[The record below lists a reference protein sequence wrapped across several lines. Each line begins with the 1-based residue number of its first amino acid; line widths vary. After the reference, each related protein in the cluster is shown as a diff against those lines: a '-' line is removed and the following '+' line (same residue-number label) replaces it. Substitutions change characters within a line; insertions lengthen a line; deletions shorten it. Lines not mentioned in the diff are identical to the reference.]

1 MKVFVTGAS
10 GQLGYDVCR
19 ELANRGIEYKG
30 VSVIIPRRECMQTL
44 QRKLRNKKK

>member
-19 ELANRGIEYKG
+19 VLTERNIEYKG
-30 VSVIIPRRECMQTL
+30 VLHHCFYYEIDKEGV
-44 QRKLRNKKK
+44 